1 MSGTFAGA
9 VGAGRVGD
17 RRNPA
22 QQAQSAAQ
30 GPKKPQKPRCPGP
43 ESCPP
48 GSAGNMMKPHT
59 LAMAN
64 YATGGQQ
71 VAGAVHDLQVLQKVA
86 PEGFGQVSQGYA
98 PNIFVNTVRVVQKPL
113 LEQYGLVVGAG
124 SPALPVAA
132 RCSVVCGRPRSCPP
146 RCMCLECKHRRT
158 LRNEGPSWSRCGKT
172 CEYCL
177 GEDKQARALLD
188 LEFQKFDQILSL
200 GMSAK
205 HREHHVC
212 GDPCQAE
219 VDEVH
224 AEVEGDGPESCCDG
238 NLTAARE
245 SPVREIVDDTD
256 GGVAD
261 SHVIDGFGVEERVA
275 KPTTSRKKRD
285 RKKRRELAA
294 AGRLA
299 HGSEN

>member
-1 MSGTFAGA
+1 MAA
-9 VGAGRVGD
+9 LPCPLRHAAQWYVGD
-17 RRNPA
+17 RDHAR
-22 QQAQSAAQ
+22 
-30 GPKKPQKPRCPGP
+30 PG
-43 ESCPP
+43 
-48 GSAGNMMKPHT
+48 
-59 LAMAN
+59 
-64 YATGGQQ
+64 
-71 VAGAVHDLQVLQKVA
+71 
-86 PEGFGQVSQGYA
+86 
-98 PNIFVNTVRVVQKPL
+98 VR
-113 LEQYGLVVGAG
+113 
-124 SPALPVAA
+124 
-132 RCSVVCGRPRSCPP
+132 
-146 RCMCLECKHRRT
+146 MCLECKHRRT

-219 VDEVH
+219 SSAQVDEVH
-224 AEVEGDGPESCCDG
+224 ADVEGEGPESCCDG